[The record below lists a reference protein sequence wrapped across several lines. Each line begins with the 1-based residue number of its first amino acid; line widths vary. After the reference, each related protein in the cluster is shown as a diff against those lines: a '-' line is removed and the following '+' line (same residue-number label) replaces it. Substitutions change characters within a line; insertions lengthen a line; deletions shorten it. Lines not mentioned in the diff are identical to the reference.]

1 MRHVFISY
9 AREDQAKARII
20 ADGLERVGIHVWW
33 DDRLQLGQS
42 FEPEIINAL
51 NNALAVLVLWSRS
64 SVRSEWVYKEASL
77 AQANSVLLP
86 IRLDDALP
94 PGEFAALDCAN
105 LQTWRPGK
113 PHGEFDQII
122 RTLKSLTGSP
132 GTGDWSAER
141 IARDT
146 LLVRLDREQHTVQ
159 YTKGKVHVDGQ
170 PVTEYGNAVSAERN
184 FNFDL
189 SDGPQRYMCRL
200 DVLVTAFRG
209 DVKRMTLAIG
219 ANVIYDG

>member
-1 MRHVFISY
+1 MNHIFISY
-9 AREDQAKARII
+9 ARQDQVKARII
-20 ADGLERVGIHVWW
+20 ADGLERVGIPVWW

-51 NNALAVLVLWSRS
+51 NNARAVHVLWSRS
-64 SVRSEWVYKEASL
+64 SVQSEWVYKEASI
-77 AQANSVLLP
+77 AHDNGVLRP

-113 PHGEFDQII
+113 PHGDFDQII
-122 RTLKSLTGSP
+122 RALKSITGSP
-132 GTGDWSAER
+132 GGGWTAER

-146 LLVRLDREQHTVQ
+146 LLVRLDHEQHTVQ
-159 YTKGKVHVDGQ
+159 YTQGKVHVDGR
-170 PVTEYGNAVSAERN
+170 PATEFGNAVSAERN

-189 SDGPQRYMCRL
+189 SDGPQRYICRL

-209 DVKRMTLAIG
+209 NVKRMTLSIG